1 MTNNIKLAA
10 GAAVVV
16 AVAGVTTY
24 KIVRKNVIERRENRA
39 RREAFGN
46 ACFDLAAVLKAQTA
60 IEKRLVTGDF
70 DDIETAKAAFLQ
82 QIEFEKIAIRFD
94 Q

>member
-16 AVAGVTTY
+16 TIAGVTTY
-24 KIVRKNVIERRENRA
+24 KTIRKNAIARREERA
-39 RREAFGN
+39 QREAFGN
-46 ACFDLAAVLKAQTA
+46 ACFDLAAALKAQLA
-60 IEKRLVTGDF
+60 IEKRLAAGDF
-70 DDIETAKAAFLQ
+70 DDIATAKAAFLQ

-94 Q
+94 K